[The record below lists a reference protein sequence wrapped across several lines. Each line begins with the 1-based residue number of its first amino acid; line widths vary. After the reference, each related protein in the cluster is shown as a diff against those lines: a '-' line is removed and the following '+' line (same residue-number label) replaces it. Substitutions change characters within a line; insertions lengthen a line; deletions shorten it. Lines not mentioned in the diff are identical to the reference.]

1 MTLDHRKIQ
10 GRVIIQTHHTDNQL
24 INQLIDPN
32 CDYLTIANG
41 LLEAR
46 KNMMLPPYTSQAFLL
61 CNSANRDKAF
71 SFINDL
77 SFKLSS
83 IKSKFANLAITS
95 VMSDKMEKVQNRYHF
110 HMLVTSLERKT
121 LSAFL
126 IEVRKLVSLD
136 SLPNDVRFAI
146 EVDPITMY

>member
-1 MTLDHRKIQ
+1 
-10 GRVIIQTHHTDNQL
+10 
-24 INQLIDPN
+24 
-32 CDYLTIANG
+32 
-41 LLEAR
+41 
-46 KNMMLPPYTSQAFLL
+46 
-61 CNSANRDKAF
+61 
-71 SFINDL
+71 
-77 SFKLSS
+77 
-83 IKSKFANLAITS
+83 
-95 VMSDKMEKVQNRYHF
+95 MSDKMEKVQNRYHF